1 MKMVFQVFPA
11 FSSPS
16 IIQVL
21 TERQT
26 SQYILNFKVRVEK
39 TMYVVGKGLLICDKK
54 SILSVLAPFIDPGLQ
69 I

>member
-39 TMYVVGKGLLICDKK
+39 TMYVVGKGLLICNKK

>member
-11 FSSPS
+11 FPSPS
-16 IIQVL
+16 IIQVS